1 MFSCIVKTDSLFNRP
16 VSTSHVYSDSEEEWL
31 RIVEAAAAIIRDDI
45 RSSVVETKS
54 YPTPSKMLDDVNQVY
69 HPQPCILSSESGA
82 LEEYVGDNADI
93 NDHTLDSNNTLHIM
107 GMIMNVTPKD
117 AVLYD
122 DRIQKRTSKP
132 CAKELAAISHV
143 SHLAYN
149 KPNVPGYNKF

>member
-1 MFSCIVKTDSLFNRP
+1 
-16 VSTSHVYSDSEEEWL
+16 
-31 RIVEAAAAIIRDDI
+31 
-45 RSSVVETKS
+45 
-54 YPTPSKMLDDVNQVY
+54 MLDDVNQVY
-69 HPQPCILSSESGA
+69 HPQPCILSSESGV

-143 SHLAYN
+143 SHLAYK
-149 KPNVPGYNKF
+149 KPNVPGYNKILVENLHGDQASTEKNFNGVDFCGYMESGRIFHHCLDGMAFSNSSL